1 MHVYYDL
8 CMTTMYDITIVY
20 AQVCIQ
26 VHYPFCYYTYSFTYI
41 HYYAYTYTYTGSFSW
56 AIVILLALTN
66 LIKTVV
72 EGEIDCE
79 HTPEYCGTLVIQ
91 RLVFLSIILCIYVIL
106 VMFVSRI
113 YELRLIQY
121 TGVTGASQYE
131 PFLNF
136 AIKEEKAWLQR
147 LQAHGLTPDRLETE
161 AFKRMVDD
169 FVGMYACV
177 RV

>member
-1 MHVYYDL
+1 
-8 CMTTMYDITIVY
+8 MYDIIIVY
-20 AQVCIQ
+20 VQVCIQ
-26 VHYPFCYYTYSFTYI
+26 VLYPFCYYTYIFTK
-41 HYYAYTYTYTGSFSW
+41 YYAHIYTGSFSW
-56 AIVILLALTN
+56 AIVIMLALTN

-72 EGEIDCE
+72 DGEIDCE

-136 AIKEEKAWLQR
+136 AIKEEKARLQR
-147 LQAHGLTPDRLETE
+147 LQAHGLSPDRLETE
-161 AFKRMVDD
+161 AFKKMVDE
-169 FVGMYACV
+169 FVG
-177 RV
+177 

>member
-1 MHVYYDL
+1 
-8 CMTTMYDITIVY
+8 MYDIIIVY
-20 AQVCIQ
+20 VQVCIQ
-26 VHYPFCYYTYSFTYI
+26 VLYPFCYYTYIFTK
-41 HYYAYTYTYTGSFSW
+41 YYAHIYTGSVSW
-56 AIVILLALTN
+56 AIVIMLALTN

-72 EGEIDCE
+72 DGEIDCE

-161 AFKRMVDD
+161 AFKKMVDD
-169 FVGMYACV
+169 FVGKYMCTWVFVYVCICI
-177 RV
+177 